1 MGHHITKVL
10 DARGNS
16 NLFFNL
22 LQDAQSKFRN
32 MVEDNKQL
40 AARIDNSI
48 HLANEEVN
56 VLRGELRDTNK
67 RLSQISEATND
78 RTKNG
83 PNNNNMEVPVQVQH
97 LQSQKVQG
105 QATHLQGQSGK
116 LQEGQVSK
124 ECQVPCVQPDN
135 DCK

>member
-1 MGHHITKVL
+1 
-10 DARGNS
+10 
-16 NLFFNL
+16 
-22 LQDAQSKFRN
+22 

-48 HLANEEVN
+48 HAANEEVN

-67 RLSQISEATND
+67 RLSQISEAGSND

-83 PNNNNMEVPVQVQH
+83 PSNNNMEVPVQVQH

-105 QATHLQGQSGK
+105 SQASQQQGQSGK
-116 LQEGQVSK
+116 LQEGQASK
-124 ECQVPCVQPDN
+124 ECQVPCIRPDN